1 MSRTIGIDLGT
12 TNSCVAVVEGDHA
25 SVIANKEGGRTTPS
39 VIAFTKDG
47 KRLIGD
53 IAKRQAAVNPD
64 RTIISIKREMG
75 TDWRRNIDGKSYTP
89 QEMSAFIL
97 MKLKKDAEDYL
108 GESVNDA
115 VITVPAYFNDAQR
128 QATKD
133 AGRIAGLNVR
143 RIINE
148 PTAAAL
154 AYGLDHGQTQTV
166 LVYDLGGGTFDVS
179 IIRMGDSVIEVL
191 ATAGDN
197 HLGGDDWDVRL
208 RDYMLDTFKKQ
219 EKIKLDKDVTAM
231 SRVLEEAEKAKKAL
245 SASASYTVN
254 LPFIATGKNGPV
266 HMEMTITRDIF
277 NSLTKDLVTRTE
289 APVRNA
295 MADAKVTPAQIDRIL
310 LVGGSTRMPVIYDKV
325 KSMLGKEPSRNVNP
339 DECVAMGAAI
349 QGGKLGYEL
358 STGSAAAAMVLLD
371 VTPLSLSIETVGGVA
386 SRLIERNSTIP
397 TRHSQIFT
405 TAAPFQTAVDINV
418 FQGERRFVRDNK
430 KLGSFRLDGIRRAP
444 AGVPQIEVTFDIDA
458 NGIVQVSAKDLGTGR
473 QQQITITS
481 SSNMSEAEI
490 ERARRDAMQYESE
503 DARQQEL
510 IDIRNQ
516 AESYTYAVEKEYEA
530 RKASL
535 DKNSAKTLKADLDQ
549 LRKLVAKANPDR
561 ITEREAGDIR
571 EARYRLEQSVSSIL
585 NMQI

>member
-1 MSRTIGIDLGT
+1 MKLRHTEVGLPANGQWLDGILAHHPEVPGLVVLAERSGSALATSRSAFLSKAIEDAGFATLHVGLLSHEEERRAPDTWHQVPVLTQRLAAVLEWIGHQPALQSLAIGIT
-12 TNSCVAVVEGDHA
+12 A
-25 SVIANKEGGRTTPS
+25 R
-39 VIAFTKDG
+39 
-47 KRLIGD
+47 
-53 IAKRQAAVNPD
+53 
-64 RTIISIKREMG
+64 
-75 TDWRRNIDGKSYTP
+75 
-89 QEMSAFIL
+89 
-97 MKLKKDAEDYL
+97 DA
-108 GESVNDA
+108 
-115 VITVPAYFNDAQR
+115 
-128 QATKD
+128 
-133 AGRIAGLNVR
+133 
-143 RIINE
+143 
-148 PTAAAL
+148 
-154 AYGLDHGQTQTV
+154 
-166 LVYDLGGGTFDVS
+166 
-179 IIRMGDSVIEVL
+179 
-191 ATAGDN
+191 
-197 HLGGDDWDVRL
+197 
-208 RDYMLDTFKKQ
+208 
-219 EKIKLDKDVTAM
+219 
-231 SRVLEEAEKAKKAL
+231 
-245 SASASYTVN
+245 
-254 LPFIATGKNGPV
+254 
-266 HMEMTITRDIF
+266 
-277 NSLTKDLVTRTE
+277 
-289 APVRNA
+289 
-295 MADAKVTPAQIDRIL
+295 
-310 LVGGSTRMPVIYDKV
+310 
-325 KSMLGKEPSRNVNP
+325 
-339 DECVAMGAAI
+339 
-349 QGGKLGYEL
+349 
-358 STGSAAAAMVLLD
+358 AAAAMVLLD

>member
-1 MSRTIGIDLGT
+1 
-12 TNSCVAVVEGDHA
+12 
-25 SVIANKEGGRTTPS
+25 
-39 VIAFTKDG
+39 
-47 KRLIGD
+47 
-53 IAKRQAAVNPD
+53 
-64 RTIISIKREMG
+64 
-75 TDWRRNIDGKSYTP
+75 
-89 QEMSAFIL
+89 
-97 MKLKKDAEDYL
+97 
-108 GESVNDA
+108 
-115 VITVPAYFNDAQR
+115 
-128 QATKD
+128 
-133 AGRIAGLNVR
+133 
-143 RIINE
+143 
-148 PTAAAL
+148 
-154 AYGLDHGQTQTV
+154 
-166 LVYDLGGGTFDVS
+166 
-179 IIRMGDSVIEVL
+179 
-191 ATAGDN
+191 
-197 HLGGDDWDVRL
+197 
-208 RDYMLDTFKKQ
+208 
-219 EKIKLDKDVTAM
+219 
-231 SRVLEEAEKAKKAL
+231 
-245 SASASYTVN
+245 
-254 LPFIATGKNGPV
+254 
-266 HMEMTITRDIF
+266 
-277 NSLTKDLVTRTE
+277 
-289 APVRNA
+289 
-295 MADAKVTPAQIDRIL
+295 
-310 LVGGSTRMPVIYDKV
+310 MPVIYDKV

>member
-266 HMEMTITRDIF
+266 HMEMTITRDTF
-277 NSLTKDLVTRTE
+277 NALTKDLVGRTE